1 MAELWKEAGLPDGVL
16 NVVHGDKEAVDAL
29 LEHPDVKSV
38 SFVGSTPIAKYVYE
52 TGTRHGKR
60 VQALGGAKN
69 HMLVLPDADL
79 DLAADA
85 AVNAGFG
92 SAGERCMAISAL
104 VAVEPIADELI
115 GKIKERMAKLKT
127 GDGTR
132 GCDMGPLVTGAAPR
146 QGRRVHRRRCRRT
159 APSWSS
165 TAATASSTARPSG
178 FWLGPTLF
186 DKVHAG
192 DVDLHRRDLRPGAVG
207 RAASSRTTTRWTLI
221 NSNPYGNGT
230 AIFTNDGGAARRFQ
244 NEVEVGMVGINV
256 PIPVPMAYYSFGGW
270 KNSLFGDTHA
280 YGMEGVHFFTRGK
293 VVTSRW
299 LDPSHGGINLG
310 FPTHD

>member
-1 MAELWKEAGLPDGVL
+1 M

-29 LEHPDVKSV
+29 LTHPDVKSV
-38 SFVGSTPIAKYVYE
+38 SFVGSTPIAQYVYE
-52 TGTRHGKR
+52 TGTAHGKR

-115 GKIKERMAKLKT
+115 EKIKDRMGKLVT

-132 GCDMGPLVTGAAPR
+132 GCDMGPLVTGQHRDKVDRPTSTPVS
-146 QGRRVHRRRCRRT
+146 RRAR
-159 APSWSS
+159 PSSS
-165 TAATASSTARPSG
+165 TAATSTSTPTARA
-178 FWLGPTLF
+178 T
-186 DKVHAG
+186 
-192 DVDLHRRDLRPGAVG
+192 
-207 RAASSRTTTRWTLI
+207 SSRRRCSTTSTPDMSIYHDEIFGPVLSVLRVQSYDEGLELI
-221 NSNPYGNGT
+221 NANPYGNGT

-244 NEVEVGMVGINV
+244 NEVEVGMVGVNV

-280 YGMEGVHFFTRGK
+280 HGMEGVHFFTRGK

-299 LDPSHGGINLG
+299 LDPSHGGLNLG
-310 FPTHD
+310 FPQNV